1 MIRNILEQQYKLG
14 SGFLDG
20 WQSGINCRVAM
31 TIGQLAST
39 TLTIVA
45 AAAALAS
52 GLHVL
57 PPEEVVVPQD
67 AKSSKQL
74 VELHSPPEVED
85 ALSFEYMEVK

>member
-1 MIRNILEQQYKLG
+1 MD
-14 SGFLDG
+14 SGFVDG

-52 GLHVL
+52 GLHVQ
-57 PPEEVVVPQD
+57 PEEVVVPQG
-67 AKSSKQL
+67 SSKQL
-74 VELHSPPEVED
+74 VEIHSPPEVED